1 MVSDEVGFVVQ
12 RCNHNFITDKFIFV
26 LQIAHGEKLDA
37 DAEGATKW
45 TKERLAALLLQ
56 YNPDQIYN
64 ADETGLY
71 IRATPDRSLC
81 FANSKPSGG
90 KKSKDR
96 ITLMVCSNMSG
107 TDKKKLLVIGKSK
120 QPRCFKN
127 VKSLPVDYEAN
138 CNAWMT
144 SEIFENWLRSW
155 DKQLRL
161 QCRKILLLVDN
172 CPAHPNV
179 KALTNIKLEFLPP
192 NTTSIIQPM
201 DQGIIKNI
209 KGFYRK
215 QLCDRLLEELDLD
228 GEDNSDDVKQLNYN
242 KLAVKKINLLSA
254 ITVAAQ
260 AWNSVTP
267 TTLSN
272 CFRKAGF
279 VRPDIPVLSLSQVDI
294 PKITAPAGYTQQYFD
309 EFPPE
314 EENENI
320 IEGEDDASILA
331 SIKPVTETVSEDA
344 ADQPEPDETEIL
356 SNSELA

>member
-1 MVSDEVGFVVQ
+1 MNSILTSSNLNSE
-12 RCNHNFITDKFIFV
+12 CFIIQDAHILIWKTHSIILTIFRASIV
-26 LQIAHGEKLDA
+26 TFDPFLAH
-37 DAEGATKW
+37 
-45 TKERLAALLLQ
+45 
-56 YNPDQIYN
+56 
-64 ADETGLY
+64 
-71 IRATPDRSLC
+71 C

-192 NTTSIIQPM
+192 NTTSIVQPT
-201 DQGIIKNI
+201 DQGIIKNR

-228 GEDNSDDVKQLNYN
+228 GEDNSNDAQQLNW
-242 KLAVKKINLLSA
+242 L
-254 ITVAAQ
+254 
-260 AWNSVTP
+260 W
-267 TTLSN
+267 
-272 CFRKAGF
+272 R
-279 VRPDIPVLSLSQVDI
+279 R
-294 PKITAPAGYTQQYFD
+294 
-309 EFPPE
+309 
-314 EENENI
+314 
-320 IEGEDDASILA
+320 
-331 SIKPVTETVSEDA
+331 
-344 ADQPEPDETEIL
+344 
-356 SNSELA
+356 